1 MWQQLYRYLL
11 HLPNISFD
19 LGIIQKQTIT
29 GSVISYLGVLL
40 GFVTTG
46 ILFPQLFSTAENG
59 VIKLLVANAALFG
72 QLGTLGFSGVIT
84 RMFTYFRDKKTNHH
98 GFMRIGILVSLAGF
112 AFTALAFYFLKDWIL
127 IGKDKADGEMIGK
140 LVGFVIPMIL
150 ATIFFHLFDNYYKVL
165 FNAVKGSL
173 YREVYQRVFT
183 LALIIIYYY
192 SAMNFWLFILLYVAG
207 YGLPTLM
214 LLVSLIRDGEFSLKK
229 DQGFITPALGREII
243 HVSLF
248 NIIIGFSNIAIL
260 NIDSIMI
267 NRLVGLEETGI
278 YSIAFFFG
286 TLVIIPS
293 RILMKISGTFLADAW
308 KTKDLEQIKSI
319 YYKTSINQF
328 IIGGLI
334 LIGLWGNIDNVFKIL
349 PPEFEPGR
357 YVILLIGLTNLVEM
371 LGGASATII
380 SVSDRY
386 KVLSYFLIVLLI
398 LIVATNLLLIPLLGI
413 NGAALASLL
422 SYSIYVMLRYTFLY
436 RNYQMQP
443 FTFNHIKVVIIALVT
458 YGLQSLIPVFTHF
471 ILDIAIRSFAMIM
484 LYSSIA
490 YVWRTSD
497 ELVSF
502 GSLIISKL
510 RGITHKN

>member
-1 MWQQLYRYLL
+1 MDLL
-11 HLPNISFD
+11 HLPNISVD

-98 GFMRIGILVSLAGF
+98 GFMRIGILVSTGGF
-112 AFTALAFYFLKDWIL
+112 VFTALVFYLLKDWIL
-127 IGKDKADGEMIGK
+127 IGKDIADGEMIGNF
-140 LVGFVIPMIL
+140 VGFVIPMIL
-150 ATIFFHLFDNYYKVL
+150 ATVFFHLFDNYYKVL

-183 LALIIIYYY
+183 LALIVVYYY
-192 SAMNFWLFILLYVAG
+192 SAMNFWYFILLYVAG

-214 LLVSLIRDGEFSLKK
+214 LLVSLMRDGEFSLKK
-229 DQGFITPALGREII
+229 DQGFVSPGLRREII
-243 HVSLF
+243 HVSF
-248 NIIIGFSNIAIL
+248 YNIIIGFSNIAIL

-267 NRLVGLEETGI
+267 NRLVGLNETGI

-286 TLVIIPS
+286 TLVVIPS
-293 RILMKISGTFLADAW
+293 RILMKISGAFLADAW
-308 KTKDLEQIKSI
+308 KDDDLGQIKSI

-328 IIGGLI
+328 IIGCLI
-334 LIGLWGNIDNVFKIL
+334 LVGLWGNIDNVYNIL

-380 SVSDRY
+380 SVSPRY
-386 KVLSYFLIVLLI
+386 KVLSYMLIVLLVF
-398 LIVATNLLLIPLLGI
+398 IVVTNLWLIPLMGI

-422 SYSIYVMLRYTFLY
+422 SYTVYVLLRYLYLY
-436 RNYQMQP
+436 RSYKLQP
-443 FTFNHIKVVIIALVT
+443 LSFNHIKVIIIALIT
-458 YGLQSLIPVFTHF
+458 YGLQSLIPVFEHF
-471 ILDIAIRSFAMIM
+471 ILDIAIRSLAMII
-484 LYSSIA
+484 LYSSLA
-490 YVWRTSD
+490 YIWRTSD
-497 ELVSF
+497 ELVSVA
-502 GSLIISKL
+502 SLIISKL
-510 RGITHKN
+510 RGITHKK